1 MSLDHLWSGWRSSYV
16 THVVDQRLAR
26 DGSAEGSIFQQILH
40 ADRPDEETYVV
51 HRGQQCAVL
60 LNIYPYTTG
69 HVMVMPMRAVA
80 ALGDLTDDEHAEMWS
95 LVRDAATAIE
105 SAFSCDGI
113 NIGLNLGEA
122 AGAGVPD
129 HLHVHVLPRWS
140 GDTNFMT
147 TTANTRVL
155 PVSLAEA
162 WERLRA
168 AWPA

>member
-1 MSLDHLWSGWRSSYV
+1 MTLRWTMGVALVAFGGA
-16 THVVDQRLAR
+16 TA
-26 DGSAEGSIFQQILH
+26 SAE
-40 ADRPDEETYVV
+40 
-51 HRGQQCAVL
+51 
-60 LNIYPYTTG
+60 
-69 HVMVMPMRAVA
+69 
-80 ALGDLTDDEHAEMWS
+80 
-95 LVRDAATAIE
+95 TAIE

-162 WERLRA
+162 WQRLRA
-168 AWPA
+168 AWPR